1 MKSNLLCDVSRTR
14 SYAWARKT
22 TLIHKAKWIH
32 GLWIF
37 SFSSDFFLILWE
49 NLLSLVGPRCAA
61 THENKLCADTKVNK
75 TTLFLTCTRFT
86 FETFAVSFWVISEW
100 PFPNWSP
107 GYHCHTWDQD
117 SGHIR
122 ILSTSAANNTVSL
135 NRLLLT
141 LLIFYVAHQTAVL

>member
-37 SFSSDFFLILWE
+37 FFQLRFFLILWE
-49 NLLSLVGPRCAA
+49 NLLSLVCPRCAA
-61 THENKLCADTKVNK
+61 THEHKLCADTRWI
-75 TTLFLTCTRFT
+75 TCTHFT
-86 FETFAVSFWVISEW
+86 FETFAVSFCVTSEW

-122 ILSTSAANNTVSL
+122 ILFTSAADNTTSL
-135 NRLLLT
+135 NKLLFT
-141 LLIFYVAHQTAVL
+141 LLIFYRAHQAAGL